1 MRGQHGLVFCVVF
14 LDGMRQ
20 MRGRHTRARATP
32 KFEVHLLATHKLVSQ
47 LAFQLMSD
55 PVIATPITQHS
66 AV

>member
-1 MRGQHGLVFCVVF
+1 
-14 LDGMRQ
+14 MRQ

-55 PVIATPITQHS
+55 PVIATPITQPAQCS
-66 AV
+66 AQFTRKNSSNQK

>member
-1 MRGQHGLVFCVVF
+1 
-14 LDGMRQ
+14 MRQ